1 MNILEKIPN
10 QIRKNP
16 LPAFNVG
23 DTVKVHQK
31 IIEGEKERVQIFSGV
46 VIVRRGH
53 GSGETFTVRK
63 VSFGEGVERI
73 YPVNSP
79 NLVNVEVIRRGIVR
93 RARLR
98 YLRDRVGKRAKV
110 KEKRINK
117 K

>member
-1 MNILEKIPN
+1 MNLLEKIPN
-10 QIRKNP
+10 QIREKE

-23 DTVKVHQK
+23 DSVKVHQK
-31 IIEGEKERVQIFSGV
+31 IIEGDKERVQIFSGI

-63 VSFGEGVERI
+63 ISFGEGVERI

-79 NLVNVEVIRRGIVR
+79 NLVTVEVIRHGKVR

-110 KEKRINK
+110 KERRVNK

>member
-10 QIRKNP
+10 QIREKK
-16 LPAFNVG
+16 LPDFNVG

-31 IIEGEKERVQIFSGV
+31 IIEGDKERVQIFSGI

-63 VSFGEGVERI
+63 VTFGEGVERI

-79 NLVNVEVIRRGIVR
+79 NLVNVEVIRYGNVR

-110 KEKRINK
+110 KERRINK

>member
-10 QIRKNP
+10 QIREKE
-16 LPAFNVG
+16 LPTFNVG
-23 DTVKVHQK
+23 DSVKVHQK
-31 IIEGEKERVQIFSGV
+31 IIEGDKERVQIFSGI

-53 GSGETFTVRK
+53 CSGETFTVRK

-79 NLVNVEVIRRGIVR
+79 NLVTVEVIRHGSVR
-93 RARLR
+93 RANLR
-98 YLRDRVGKRAKV
+98 YLRDRVGKRTKV
-110 KEKRINK
+110 KERRVNK